1 MAKTKTNTIEAP
13 SGKATA
19 NGSMSRRRFLK
30 IAGGVGVVAVAGGG
44 FLDWIQTGREQG
56 LDVAFPVSGG
66 YLVVDSMRC
75 CGCQNCMMACA
86 MTHYGVTNPNLA
98 RIQIVGDS
106 FQHFPLDM
114 TIFQCH
120 QCPDPK
126 CVEVC
131 PTQACHIDE
140 GQENV
145 RRISPEKCIGC
156 MQCIQVCPNAP
167 SRVQWNYL
175 GGYSQKCDLCFNTP
189 YWDHET
195 GANGTHACES
205 ICPEV
210 AIRFVTELPKDT
222 GDSQYDIDMHT
233 DTTWPS
239 MMIYAE
245 GSTGNPGSEG
255 SSKK

>member
-1 MAKTKTNTIEAP
+1 MARTEAENGVD
-13 SGKATA
+13 SAAASAKAVT
-19 NGSMSRRRFLK
+19 RRKFLK
-30 IAGGVGVVAVAGGG
+30 VVGGVGVVAVAGGG
-44 FLDWIQTGREQG
+44 FLEWVQQGRKQG
-56 LDVAFPVSGG
+56 VDVAFPVSGG

-120 QCPDPK
+120 QCPEPK

-140 GQENV
+140 SRENV
-145 RRISPEKCIGC
+145 RVVSPEKCIGC
-156 MQCIQVCPNAP
+156 TQCIQVCPNAP
-167 SRVQWNYL
+167 SRLQWNYFEEH
-175 GGYSQKCDLCFNTP
+175 SQKCDLCFDTP

-195 GANGTHACES
+195 GSSGVRACES

-210 AIRFVTELPKDT
+210 AIKYVTKLPEDT
-222 GDSQYDIDMHT
+222 GNSQYDIDMHT

>member
-1 MAKTKTNTIEAP
+1 MTKTETKQDAAQA
-13 SGKATA
+13 SG
-19 NGSMSRRRFLK
+19 GSVTRRRFLG
-30 IAGGVGVVAVAGGG
+30 IVGGVGIAAVAAGG
-44 FLDWIQTGREQG
+44 FYDWVQQG
-56 LDVAFPVSGG
+56 KEEGVDVAFPVSGG

-114 TIFQCH
+114 SINQCH
-120 QCPDPK
+120 QCKEPK

-131 PTQACHIDE
+131 PTQACHIAED
-140 GQENV
+140 QDNV
-145 RRISPEKCIGC
+145 REISPEKCIGC
-156 MQCIQVCPNAP
+156 MQCIDACPNTP
-167 SRVQWNYL
+167 SRLQWNYEE
-175 GGYSQKCDLCFNTP
+175 GHSQKCDLCHNTP

-195 GANGTHACES
+195 GANGTRACES

-210 AIRFVTELPKDT
+210 AIKFVTELPKDT
-222 GDSQYDIDMHT
+222 GSSQYDIDMHSG
-233 DTTWPS
+233 TTWPS
-239 MMIYAE
+239 MMIYAQ